1 MGAWSFGALD
11 NDSALDAILEVNHIT
26 KDFVLKLFAEETTKE
41 ASFFLGATIVD
52 ASLNGLEQ
60 SGVSKSIQ
68 GEDLAKFN
76 NLTPMPEL
84 IDKAI
89 DAINYCM
96 SDKCLSCWFD
106 KKKRLKALSDTKNR
120 LMKSQTALP

>member
-1 MGAWSFGALD
+1 M
-11 NDSALDAILEVNHIT
+11 
-26 KDFVLKLFAEETTKE
+26 
-41 ASFFLGATIVD
+41 
-52 ASLNGLEQ
+52 
-60 SGVSKSIQ
+60 SKSIH
-68 GEDLAKFN
+68 GEDLAKFD

-96 SDKCLSCWFD
+96 SDECLSCWVD
-106 KKKRLKALSDTKNR
+106 KKKRLKALSDTKKR